1 TTGEIVLTQ
10 TPASVALSPGERV
23 TLTFMAS
30 QSVGSY
36 LAWYQQKPGQ
46 APRCLIYG
54 ASSRA
59 SGISAWFSGSGSG
72 TDYTLSI
79 SSLEPEDAAVY
90 YCVQGHTDYHS
101 GSVPYKNLT
110 SPAATL
116 STLGHRGCPQRP
128 P

>member
-1 TTGEIVLTQ
+1 EIVLTQ

-23 TLTFMAS
+23 TLTCRAS

-36 LAWYQQKPGQ
+36 LAWYQKKPGQ
-46 APRCLIYG
+46 APRHLIYG

-59 SGISAWFSGSGSG
+59 SGIPAQFSGSGSE

-90 YCVQGHTDYHS
+90 YCVHCLPWLQ
-101 GSVPYKNLT
+101 K
-110 SPAATL
+110 
-116 STLGHRGCPQRP
+116 
-128 P
+128 